1 MDMMQRFGYWKPE
14 EIVSRGGR
22 TKEKGPA
29 TVDLASDL
37 GGSLEWFEG
46 RDELECSVFPEK
58 EEEGEKGREKSLS
71 LRFAR
76 RLSEIGA
83 WLV

>member
-1 MDMMQRFGYWKPE
+1 MSGEVDGLLLWQK
-14 EIVSRGGR
+14 
-22 TKEKGPA
+22 KGPA

-37 GGSLEWFEG
+37 GGSLERFEG

-58 EEEGEKGREKSLS
+58 EEEGEKGRENSLS
-71 LRFAR
+71 LRFAQ

>member
-37 GGSLEWFEG
+37 GSSLERFEG

-58 EEEGEKGREKSLS
+58 GGEKGRENSLS
-71 LRFAR
+71 LRFAQ